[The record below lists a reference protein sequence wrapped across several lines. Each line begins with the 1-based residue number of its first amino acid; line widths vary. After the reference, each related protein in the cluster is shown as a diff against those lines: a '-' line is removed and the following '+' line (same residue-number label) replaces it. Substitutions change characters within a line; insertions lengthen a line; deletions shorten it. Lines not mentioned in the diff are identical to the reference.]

1 MEESVM
7 NALLQQGPFA
17 ALFVWLLF
25 STKKEGRDRETRLVK
40 QAQTREAKLME
51 HNERMVTHLER
62 NTATLQQIERSL
74 SGLENDVQELKDKV
88 G

>member
-1 MEESVM
+1 MEESVT

-25 STKKEGRDRETRLVK
+25 STKKEGRDREAQLVK
-40 QAQTREAKLME
+40 QAQARETKLME

-62 NTATLQQIERSL
+62 NTSTLQQIERSL
-74 SGLENDVQELKDKV
+74 NGLENELQELKEKV

>member
-40 QAQTREAKLME
+40 QAQAREAKLME

-74 SGLENDVQELKDKV
+74 AELGSDVQELKEKV

>member
-1 MEESVM
+1 MEEMIYKAVVS
-7 NALLQQGPFA
+7 QGPFV

-40 QAQTREAKLME
+40 QAQTREEKLME
-51 HNERMVTHLER
+51 HNERMVIHLER

-74 SGLENDVQELKDKV
+74 NGLENDIHELKEKV

>member
-1 MEESVM
+1 MEEQIFNS
-7 NALLQQGPFA
+7 LFTQGPFA

-25 STKKEGRDRETRLVK
+25 STKKESRDRETRLVK
-40 QAQTREAKLME
+40 QAQAREAKLME
-51 HNERMVTHLER
+51 HSERMATQLER

-74 SGLENDVQELKDKV
+74 NGLENDIQELKEKV

>member
-1 MEESVM
+1 MEENVM
-7 NALLQQGPFA
+7 NTLLQQGPFA

-25 STKKEGRDRETRLVK
+25 STKKEGREPETQLVK

-51 HNERMVTHLER
+51 HNERMVIQLER
-62 NTATLQQIERSL
+62 NTTTLQQIERSL
-74 SGLENDVQELKDKV
+74 NGLENELQELKKRV

>member
-25 STKKEGRDRETRLVK
+25 STKKEGRDREARLVK
-40 QAQTREAKLME
+40 QAQEREAKLME

-62 NTATLQQIERSL
+62 NTSTLQQIERSL
-74 SGLENDVQELKDKV
+74 SGLENDIQELKEKV